1 MINIHYNNLNN
12 GPGKV
17 VSNLIIGLEKV
28 GIIYKNNQILEPN
41 DKLLFLQ
48 NTQMISQGFSDQ
60 KIIGPNICTLP
71 IDNSYVMSQNY
82 KKIIVPSEWVKQLYK
97 KWIPEDKILTWAV
110 GINTELFYDMSND
123 YKNNDFLI
131 YFKRRDEKELNDVIS
146 FLEANNQTYEV
157 IRYGSYSEEYFLN
170 VLSRSKYGLVIDK
183 CESQGIAIEE
193 MMSTNLPLLV
203 WDNPIWDD
211 RGEEFKIDAT
221 SVPYWNEN
229 CGVKFIN
236 FDELNN
242 SFIYFMDNKNKFKPR
257 EFIMN
262 NLSLEICTK
271 NIITELNK

>member
-1 MINIHYNNLNN
+1 M
-12 GPGKV
+12 
-17 VSNLIIGLEKV
+17 
-28 GIIYKNNQILEPN
+28 LEPN